1 MYINIIGAI
10 INVPSIAFIDIKY
23 EAINTKSDVSNAK
36 LNVIGMKNLISPGMN
51 NEPIKTVAP
60 SNSAEIPVE
69 LLNKFVISPIKF
81 EKNVEAVTFP
91 ISSKEFNKID
101 PKEQPA
107 PELQI

>member
-1 MYINIIGAI
+1 MYISIIGVM
-10 INVPSIAFIDIKY
+10 INVPNIAFIDIKY
-23 EAINTKSDVSNAK
+23 EAMKTKSEVNNAK
-36 LNVIGMKNLISPGMN
+36 LNVMGMKNLISPGMN
-51 NEPIKTVAP
+51 NDPIKTVAP
-60 SNSAEIPVE
+60 NNNAEIPV
-69 LLNKFVISPIKF
+69 LLSNRFVISPIKF